1 MLSALAALATLA
13 AARSCGDY
21 CQWAKPD
28 EPELMVPSVLG
39 VACKKCGTTS
49 LHYYLSHLPGFQK
62 PVQMFPGKETKFFAM
77 KPLLPETP
85 APYKILAKSYRDFLR
100 FWPPLTTRCNEST
113 LRCTVNKDAPRR
125 FAFEVNPGNMVR
137 RYVPLRIR
145 AVLPHWQSVLITMVL
160 RNPGTRAFSAF
171 LHNSLSSRAA
181 APAFPICLE
190 AGAKVLLSCYA
201 PCKLDYNATGLRPT
215 RKECTLV
222 GNPLSQSR
230 RMRDCLED
238 HFDPQQ
244 YMKNPRE
251 VWDMGYWGPEAEEPV
266 HWLAR
271 GTNASSCAMAGYNIL
286 LAGLYA
292 DQIKNYLCV
301 GFRPERM
308 AIFTSTQLRADPATV
323 LKTIS
328 VHAGAGGKM
337 PEKMPDYQMEGKS
350 GLIPEE
356 DKKEAMR
363 QASETIARVY
373 RKPNEELLR
382 MARNIPFI
390 VDADALAKELE
401 LS

>member
-201 PCKLDYNATGLRPT
+201 PCKLDYNATGKVPT
-215 RKECTLV
+215 KKECAYV
-222 GNPLSQSR
+222 GDPYNQSGRLHECIQPHFEGRPYSARVSWHLGLNDMR
-230 RMRDCLED
+230 RSTVDWWVVKGGSLR
-238 HFDPQQ
+238 
-244 YMKNPRE
+244 
-251 VWDMGYWGPEAEEPV
+251 
-266 HWLAR
+266 
-271 GTNASSCAMAGYNIL
+271 SCRSAGYDVL

-292 DQIKNYLCV
+292 DQIKNYLCI